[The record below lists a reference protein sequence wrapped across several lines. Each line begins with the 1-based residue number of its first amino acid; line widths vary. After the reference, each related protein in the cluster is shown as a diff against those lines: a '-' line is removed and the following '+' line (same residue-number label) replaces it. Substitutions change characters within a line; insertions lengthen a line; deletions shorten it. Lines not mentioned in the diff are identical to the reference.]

1 MFYRPYISY
10 MNLMK
15 FTESSRNCVMKAQGY
30 AVDNNNQLIAPVHLL
45 RAILDESI
53 ATDLLIAFQQNT
65 QAIIQSTDHGIQN
78 LPVVNAPQGQG
89 IDTATLKIFQEAEKK
104 IIDFNDHYVA
114 VDNLL
119 VQTLASPNH
128 AIQKIV
134 KEHNLDSAKFKG
146 FVINRRNGQKID
158 SETGENTIGALEK
171 FTINITNLARE
182 GKLDPVIGRNEEIR
196 RSIQVLSRR
205 TKNNPVLIGDPG
217 VGKTAIIE
225 GIAQRIVNNDVPE
238 GIKNKI
244 ILSLDMAALL
254 AGSKYR
260 GEFEERLKS
269 VLDQIKAKNGKII
282 LFLDELH
289 TLVGAGKTDGAMDAS
304 NMLKP
309 ALARGELHMI
319 GATTLDEYRQYIEK
333 DAALARRYQTVLIE
347 EPSIDDAISI
357 LRGLKEKY
365 EIHHGVRISDHAVL
379 SAVKLSSRYINNRYL
394 PDKAIDLIDE
404 AASSIRMQAD
414 SKPEEL
420 ESIDRKIG
428 QLKIEKEALL
438 KEDDKKSKQRLSE
451 IDDHLKELESSS
463 SDLTSRWLSQ
473 KEKLLTIQSVR
484 ETLDKAKLELEIAER
499 NQDWAKAG
507 ELKYGKIPELEDQI
521 RQSDEAST
529 EGLLEEEV
537 TEKEIAQVVHRWT
550 GIPVSN
556 ILEEEKVRLLKIEEY
571 LEKKVVG
578 QKHAL
583 HSVSNAIRRSRA
595 GLSDESRPIGSFLF
609 LGPTGVGKTELTK
622 ALAEYLFNDRNAMTR
637 LDMSEYMEKH
647 SVSRMIGSP
656 PGYVGYEKGGALTES
671 VRRKPYQIILLDE
684 IEKAHQDV
692 YNVLLQLLD
701 DGRLTDG
708 QGRTV
713 DFTNTVLIMTSN
725 LGSHLYPEGKSINK
739 SIEDKIMNEVSS
751 FFKPEFLNR
760 LDDVLIFNALTE
772 EHINDILSIQLQA
785 LVANLTTQEINISFD
800 EKAISWLSKKGFDR
814 KFGARPIKRTIEKY
828 VQNPLAELIISG
840 NLEANKEVLVTAND
854 FGIELKH

>member
-1 MFYRPYISY
+1 
-10 MNLMK
+10 MK

-53 ATDLLIAFQQNT
+53 ATDLLIAFQQNV
-65 QAIIQSTDHGIQN
+65 QAFIQSSDKAIDD
-78 LPVVNAPQGQG
+78 LPEVKTPQGQG
-89 IDTATLKIFQEAEKK
+89 IDTGTLKIFQEAEKK
-104 IIDFNDHYVA
+104 LSDFNDQFVA
-114 VDNLL
+114 IDNLL
-119 VQTLASPNH
+119 VQCLSSNDGG
-128 AIQKIV
+128 IQKIV
-134 KEHNLDSAKFKG
+134 KEHSLDTNEFRK
-146 FVINRRNGQKID
+146 FVIQKRNGQKVD
-158 SETGENTIGALEK
+158 SETGENTLGALDK
-171 FTINITNLARE
+171 FTINITDLAKE

-269 VLDQIKAKNGKII
+269 VLDQIKAKNGEII

-347 EPSIDDAISI
+347 EPSVDDAIAI

-365 EIHHGVRISDHAVL
+365 EVHHGVRISDNAVL
-379 SAVKLSSRYINNRYL
+379 SAVKLSSRYINNRFL

-438 KEDDKKSKQRLSE
+438 KEDDKKSKKRLAE
-451 IDDHLKELESSS
+451 IDEQLTTLESNS
-463 SDLTSRWLSQ
+463 SDLTSKWLSQ
-473 KEKLLTIQSVR
+473 KEKLHSIQSIR
-484 ETLDKAKLELEIAER
+484 ESLDRVKLELEIAER
-499 NQDWAKAG
+499 NQDWTKAG
-507 ELKYGKIPELEDQI
+507 ELKYGKIPELEDLI
-521 RQSDEAST
+521 RSSDEASS

-556 ILEEEKVRLLKIEEY
+556 ILEEERSRLLKIEEY

-578 QKHAL
+578 QKNAL
-583 HSVSNAIRRSRA
+583 QSVSNAIRRSRA
-595 GLSDESRPIGSFLF
+595 GLSDESRPIGSFVF

-622 ALAEYLFNDRNAMTR
+622 ALAEYLFNDRNAMIR

-647 SVSRMIGSP
+647 SISRMIGSP
-656 PGYVGYEKGGALTES
+656 PGYVGYEQGGALTES

-684 IEKAHQDV
+684 IEKAHPDV

-725 LGSHLYPEGKSINK
+725 LGSQLYPEGKGIDK
-739 SIEDKIMNEVSS
+739 ATEDKIMDEVNG

-772 EHINDILSIQLQA
+772 EHINDILTIQLEK
-785 LVANLTTQEINISFD
+785 LIANLEAQEIKISFD
-800 EKAISWLSKKGFDR
+800 DKASSWLAKKGFDK

-840 NLEANKEVLVTAND
+840 ELESKKEVKITAND
-854 FGIELKH
+854 FGIELQH

>member
-1 MFYRPYISY
+1 
-10 MNLMK
+10 MK

-53 ATDLLIAFQQNT
+53 ATDLLIAFQQNV
-65 QAIIQSTDHGIQN
+65 QAFIQSSDKAIDD
-78 LPVVNAPQGQG
+78 LPEVKTPQGQG
-89 IDTATLKIFQEAEKK
+89 IDTGTLKIFQEAEKK
-104 IIDFNDHYVA
+104 LSDFNDQFVA
-114 VDNLL
+114 IDNLL
-119 VQTLASPNH
+119 VQCLSSNDGG
-128 AIQKIV
+128 IQKIV
-134 KEHNLDSAKFKG
+134 KEHSLDSNEFRK
-146 FVINRRNGQKID
+146 FVIQKRNGQKVD
-158 SETGENTIGALEK
+158 SETGENTLGALDK
-171 FTINITNLARE
+171 FTINITDLAKE

-269 VLDQIKAKNGKII
+269 VLDQIKAKNGEII

-347 EPSIDDAISI
+347 EPSVDDAIAI

-365 EIHHGVRISDHAVL
+365 EVHHGVRISDNAVL
-379 SAVKLSSRYINNRYL
+379 SAVKLSSRYINNRFL

-438 KEDDKKSKQRLSE
+438 KEDDKKSKKRLAE
-451 IDDHLKELESSS
+451 IDEQLKTLESNS
-463 SDLTSRWLSQ
+463 SDLTSKWLSQ
-473 KEKLLTIQSVR
+473 KEKLHSIQSIR
-484 ETLDKAKLELEIAER
+484 ESLDRVKLELEIAER
-499 NQDWAKAG
+499 NQDWTKAG
-507 ELKYGKIPELEDQI
+507 ELKYGKIPELEDLI
-521 RQSDEAST
+521 RSSDESSS

-556 ILEEEKVRLLKIEEY
+556 ILEEERSRLLKIEEY

-578 QKHAL
+578 QKNAL
-583 HSVSNAIRRSRA
+583 QSVSNAIRRSRA
-595 GLSDESRPIGSFLF
+595 GLSDESRPIGSFVF

-647 SVSRMIGSP
+647 SISRMIGSP
-656 PGYVGYEKGGALTES
+656 PGYVGYEQGGALTES

-684 IEKAHQDV
+684 IEKAHPDV

-725 LGSHLYPEGKSINK
+725 LGSQLYPEGKPIDK
-739 SIEDKIMNEVSS
+739 ATEDKIMDEVNG

-772 EHINDILSIQLQA
+772 EHINDILAIQLDK
-785 LVANLTTQEINISFD
+785 LIANLEAQEIKISFD
-800 EKAISWLSKKGFDR
+800 DKASNWLAKKGFDK

-840 NLEANKEVLVTAND
+840 ELENKKEVKITAND
-854 FGIELKH
+854 FGIELQH

>member
-1 MFYRPYISY
+1 

-30 AVDNNNQLIAPVHLL
+30 ALDNNNQLIAPLHLL

-65 QAIIQSTDHGIQN
+65 QAIIQSTNNGIKN
-78 LPVVNAPQGQG
+78 LPVTNNPQGQG

-104 IIDFNDHYVA
+104 MAEFHDQFVA
-114 VDNLL
+114 IDNLL
-119 VQTLASPNH
+119 VQCLASPNS
-128 AIQKIV
+128 AIQRIV
-134 KEHNLDSAKFKG
+134 KEHNLDSVKFKD
-146 FVINRRNGQKID
+146 FVINKRNGQRIN

-171 FTINITNLARE
+171 FTINITDLAKE

-269 VLDQIKAKNGKII
+269 VLDQIKAKNGEII

-365 EIHHGVRISDHAVL
+365 EIHHGVRISDNAVL
-379 SAVKLSSRYINNRYL
+379 SAVKLSSRYINNRHL

-451 IDDHLKELESSS
+451 IDEHLKELESSS

-499 NQDWAKAG
+499 NQDWTKAG
-507 ELKYGKIPELEDQI
+507 ELKYGKIPALEDQI
-521 RQSDEAST
+521 RQSNEAST
-529 EGLLEEEV
+529 EGMLEEEV
-537 TEKEIAQVVHRWT
+537 TEKEIALVVHRWT

-583 HSVSNAIRRSRA
+583 QSVSNAIRRSRA
-595 GLSDESRPIGSFLF
+595 GLSDESKPIGSFLF

-647 SVSRMIGSP
+647 SISRMIGSP
-656 PGYVGYEKGGALTES
+656 PGYVGYEQGGALTES
-671 VRRKPYQIILLDE
+671 VRRKPYQIVLLDE
-684 IEKAHQDV
+684 IEKAHPDV

-725 LGSHLYPEGKSINK
+725 LGSKLYPEGKAINK
-739 SIEDKIMNEVSS
+739 ATEDKIMDEVNG

-772 EHINDILSIQLQA
+772 EHINDILTIQLDK
-785 LVANLTTQEINISFD
+785 LIANLEAQEIKISLD
-800 EKAISWLSKKGFDR
+800 DKASSWLAKKGFDK

-828 VQNPLAELIISG
+828 VQNPLSELIISG
-840 NLEANKEVLVTAND
+840 ELENKKEVKITAND
-854 FGIELKH
+854 FGIELQH

>member
-1 MFYRPYISY
+1 

-53 ATDLLIAFQQNT
+53 ATDLLIAFQQNV
-65 QAIIQSTDHGIQN
+65 QAFIQSSDKAIDD
-78 LPVVNAPQGQG
+78 LPEVKTPQGQG
-89 IDTATLKIFQEAEKK
+89 IDTGTLKIFQEAEKK
-104 IIDFNDHYVA
+104 LSDFNDQFVA
-114 VDNLL
+114 IDNLL
-119 VQTLASPNH
+119 VQCLSSNDGG
-128 AIQKIV
+128 IQKIV
-134 KEHNLDSAKFKG
+134 KEHSLDSNEFRK
-146 FVINRRNGQKID
+146 FVIQKRNGQKVD
-158 SETGENTIGALEK
+158 SETGENTLGALDK
-171 FTINITNLARE
+171 FTINITDLAKE

-269 VLDQIKAKNGKII
+269 VLDQIKAKNGEII

-347 EPSIDDAISI
+347 EPSVDDAIAI

-365 EIHHGVRISDHAVL
+365 EVHHGVRISDNAVL
-379 SAVKLSSRYINNRYL
+379 SAVKLSSRYINNRFL

-438 KEDDKKSKQRLSE
+438 KEDDKKSKKRLAE
-451 IDDHLKELESSS
+451 IDEQLKTLESNS
-463 SDLTSRWLSQ
+463 SDLTSKWLSQ
-473 KEKLLTIQSVR
+473 KEKLHSIQSIR
-484 ETLDKAKLELEIAER
+484 ESLDRVKLELEIAER
-499 NQDWAKAG
+499 NQDWTKAG
-507 ELKYGKIPELEDQI
+507 ELKYGKIPELEDLI
-521 RQSDEAST
+521 RSSDEASS

-556 ILEEEKVRLLKIEEY
+556 ILEEERSRLLKIEEY

-578 QKHAL
+578 QKNAL
-583 HSVSNAIRRSRA
+583 QSVSNAIRRSRA
-595 GLSDESRPIGSFLF
+595 GLSDESRPIGSFVF

-647 SVSRMIGSP
+647 SISRMIGSP
-656 PGYVGYEKGGALTES
+656 PGYVGYEQGGALTES

-684 IEKAHQDV
+684 IEKAHPDV

-725 LGSHLYPEGKSINK
+725 LGSQLYPEGKSIDK
-739 SIEDKIMNEVSS
+739 TTEDKIMDEVNG

-772 EHINDILSIQLQA
+772 EHINDILAIQLDK
-785 LVANLTTQEINISFD
+785 LIANLEAQEIKISFD
-800 EKAISWLSKKGFDR
+800 DKASNWLAKKGFDK

-840 NLEANKEVLVTAND
+840 ELENKKEVKITAND
-854 FGIELKH
+854 FGIELQH

>member
-1 MFYRPYISY
+1 
-10 MNLMK
+10 MK

-30 AVDNNNQLIAPVHLL
+30 ALDNNNQLIAPLHLL

-65 QAIIQSTDHGIQN
+65 QAIIQSTNNGIKN
-78 LPVVNAPQGQG
+78 LPVTNNPQGQG

-104 IIDFNDHYVA
+104 MAEFHDQFVA
-114 VDNLL
+114 IDNLL
-119 VQTLASPNH
+119 VQCLASPNS
-128 AIQKIV
+128 AIQRIV
-134 KEHNLDSAKFKG
+134 KEHNLDSVKFKD
-146 FVINRRNGQKID
+146 FVINKRNGQRIN

-171 FTINITNLARE
+171 FTINITDLAKE

-269 VLDQIKAKNGKII
+269 VLDQIKAKNGEII

-451 IDDHLKELESSS
+451 IDEHLKELESSS

-499 NQDWAKAG
+499 NQDWTKAG
-507 ELKYGKIPELEDQI
+507 ELKYGKIPALEDQI
-521 RQSDEAST
+521 RRSDEAST

-578 QKHAL
+578 QKYAL
-583 HSVSNAIRRSRA
+583 QSVSNAIRRSRA
-595 GLSDESRPIGSFLF
+595 GLSDETRPIGSFLF

-647 SVSRMIGSP
+647 SISRMIGSP
-656 PGYVGYEKGGALTES
+656 PGYVGYEQGGALTES

-684 IEKAHQDV
+684 IEKAHPDV
-692 YNVLLQLLD
+692 YNLLLQLLD

-725 LGSHLYPEGKSINK
+725 LGSQLYPEGKAINK
-739 SIEDKIMNEVSS
+739 ATEDKIMDEVNG

-772 EHINDILSIQLQA
+772 EHINDILTIQLDK
-785 LVANLTTQEINISFD
+785 LIANLEAQEIKISLD
-800 EKAISWLSKKGFDR
+800 DKAYGWLAKKGFDK

-840 NLEANKEVLVTAND
+840 ELENKKEVRITAND
-854 FGIELKH
+854 FGIELQH

>member
-1 MFYRPYISY
+1 
-10 MNLMK
+10 MK

-53 ATDLLIAFQQNT
+53 ATDLLIAFQQNV
-65 QAIIQSTDHGIQN
+65 QAFIQSTDKAIDD
-78 LPVVNAPQGQG
+78 LPEVKTPQGQG
-89 IDTATLKIFQEAEKK
+89 IDTGTLKIFQEAEKK
-104 IIDFNDHYVA
+104 LSDFNDQFVA
-114 VDNLL
+114 IDNLL
-119 VQTLASPNH
+119 VQCLSSNDGG
-128 AIQKIV
+128 IQKIV
-134 KEHNLDSAKFKG
+134 KEHNLDSNEFRK
-146 FVINRRNGQKID
+146 FVIQKRNGQKVD
-158 SETGENTIGALEK
+158 SETGENTIGALDK
-171 FTINITNLARE
+171 FTINITDLAKE

-238 GIKNKI
+238 GIKNKT

-269 VLDQIKAKNGKII
+269 VLDQIKAKNGEII

-347 EPSIDDAISI
+347 EPSIDDAIAI

-365 EIHHGVRISDHAVL
+365 EVHHGVRISDNAVL
-379 SAVKLSSRYINNRYL
+379 SAVKLSSRYINNRFL

-438 KEDDKKSKQRLSE
+438 KEDDKKSKKRLAE
-451 IDDHLKELESSS
+451 IDEQLKTLESNS
-463 SDLTSRWLSQ
+463 SDLTSKWLSQ
-473 KEKLLTIQSVR
+473 KEKLHSIQSIR
-484 ETLDKAKLELEIAER
+484 EALDKVKLELEIAER
-499 NQDWAKAG
+499 NQDWTKAG
-507 ELKYGKIPELEDQI
+507 ELKYGKIPELEDLI
-521 RQSDEAST
+521 RSSDEASS

-556 ILEEEKVRLLKIEEY
+556 ILEEERSRLLKIEEY

-578 QKHAL
+578 QKNAL
-583 HSVSNAIRRSRA
+583 QSVSNAIRRSRA
-595 GLSDESRPIGSFLF
+595 GLSDESRPIGSFVF

-647 SVSRMIGSP
+647 SISRMIGSP
-656 PGYVGYEKGGALTES
+656 PGYVGYEQGGALTES

-684 IEKAHQDV
+684 IEKAHPDV

-725 LGSHLYPEGKSINK
+725 LGSQLYPEGKPIDK
-739 SIEDKIMNEVSS
+739 ATEDKIMDEVNG

-772 EHINDILSIQLQA
+772 EHINDILTIQLDK
-785 LVANLTTQEINISFD
+785 LITNLEAQEIKISFD
-800 EKAISWLSKKGFDR
+800 NKASSWLAKKGFDK

-840 NLEANKEVLVTAND
+840 ELENKKEVKITAND
-854 FGIELKH
+854 FGIELQH

>member
-1 MFYRPYISY
+1 
-10 MNLMK
+10 MK

-53 ATDLLIAFQQNT
+53 ATDLLIAFQQNV
-65 QAIIQSTDHGIQN
+65 QAFIQSSDKAIDD
-78 LPVVNAPQGQG
+78 LPEVKTPQGQG
-89 IDTATLKIFQEAEKK
+89 IDTGTLKIFQEAEKK
-104 IIDFNDHYVA
+104 LSDFNDQFVA
-114 VDNLL
+114 IDNLL
-119 VQTLASPNH
+119 VQCLSSNDGG
-128 AIQKIV
+128 IQKIV
-134 KEHNLDSAKFKG
+134 KEHSLDTNEFRK
-146 FVINRRNGQKID
+146 FVIQKRNGQKVD
-158 SETGENTIGALEK
+158 SETGENTLGALDK
-171 FTINITNLARE
+171 FTINITDLAKE

-269 VLDQIKAKNGKII
+269 VLDQIKAKNGEII

-347 EPSIDDAISI
+347 EPSVDDAIAI

-365 EIHHGVRISDHAVL
+365 EVHHGVRISDNAVL
-379 SAVKLSSRYINNRYL
+379 SAVKLSSRYINNRFL

-438 KEDDKKSKQRLSE
+438 KEDDKKSKKRLAE
-451 IDDHLKELESSS
+451 IDEQLTTLESNS
-463 SDLTSRWLSQ
+463 SDLTSKWLSQ
-473 KEKLLTIQSVR
+473 KEKLHSIQSIR
-484 ETLDKAKLELEIAER
+484 ESLDRVKLELEIAER
-499 NQDWAKAG
+499 NQDWTKAG
-507 ELKYGKIPELEDQI
+507 ELKYGKIPELEDLI
-521 RQSDEAST
+521 RSSDEASS

-556 ILEEEKVRLLKIEEY
+556 ILEEERSRLLKIEEY

-578 QKHAL
+578 QKNAL
-583 HSVSNAIRRSRA
+583 QSVSNAIRRSRA
-595 GLSDESRPIGSFLF
+595 GLSDESRPIGSFVF

-622 ALAEYLFNDRNAMTR
+622 ALAEYLFNDRNAMIR

-647 SVSRMIGSP
+647 SISRMIGSP
-656 PGYVGYEKGGALTES
+656 PGYVGYEQGGALTES

-684 IEKAHQDV
+684 IEKAHPDV

-725 LGSHLYPEGKSINK
+725 LGSQLYPEGKAIDK
-739 SIEDKIMNEVSS
+739 ATEDKIMDEVNG

-772 EHINDILSIQLQA
+772 EHINDILTIQLDK
-785 LVANLTTQEINISFD
+785 LIANLEAQEIKISFD
-800 EKAISWLSKKGFDR
+800 DKASGWLAKKGFDK

-840 NLEANKEVLVTAND
+840 ELENKKEVKITAND
-854 FGIELKH
+854 FGIELQH

>member
-1 MFYRPYISY
+1 
-10 MNLMK
+10 MK

-30 AVDNNNQLIAPVHLL
+30 AVDNNNQLIAPAHLL

-53 ATDLLIAFQQNT
+53 ATDLLIAFQQNI
-65 QAIIQSTDHGIQN
+65 QAFIQSTDRAIN
-78 LPVVNAPQGQG
+78 DLPEVKTPQGQG
-89 IDTATLKIFQEAEKK
+89 IDTGTLKIFQEAEKK
-104 IIDFNDHYVA
+104 LSDFNDQFVA
-114 VDNLL
+114 IDNLL
-119 VQTLASPNH
+119 VQCLSSGDSG
-128 AIQKIV
+128 IQKIV
-134 KEHNLDSAKFKG
+134 KEHNLDSNEFRK
-146 FVINRRNGQKID
+146 FVIQKRNGQKVD
-158 SETGENTIGALEK
+158 SETGENTIGALDK
-171 FTINITNLARE
+171 FTINITDLAKE

-269 VLDQIKAKNGKII
+269 VLDQIKAKNGEII

-347 EPSIDDAISI
+347 EPSVDDAIAI

-365 EIHHGVRISDHAVL
+365 EVHHGVRISDNAVL
-379 SAVKLSSRYINNRYL
+379 SAVKLSSRYINNRFL

-438 KEDDKKSKQRLSE
+438 KEDDKKSKKRLGE
-451 IDDHLKELESSS
+451 IDEQLKTLESNS
-463 SDLTSRWLSQ
+463 SDLTSKWLSQ
-473 KEKLLTIQSVR
+473 KEKLHSIQSIR

-499 NQDWAKAG
+499 NQDWTKAG
-507 ELKYGKIPELEDQI
+507 ELKYGKIPELEDLI
-521 RQSDEAST
+521 RSADEASN
-529 EGLLEEEV
+529 EGMLEEEV
-537 TEKEIAQVVHRWT
+537 NEKEIAQVVHRWT

-578 QKHAL
+578 QKNAL
-583 HSVSNAIRRSRA
+583 QSVSNAIRRSRA
-595 GLSDESRPIGSFLF
+595 GLSDESRPIGSFVF

-656 PGYVGYEKGGALTES
+656 PGYVGYEQGGALTES

-684 IEKAHQDV
+684 IEKAHPDV

-713 DFTNTVLIMTSN
+713 DFTNSVLIMTSN
-725 LGSHLYPEGKSINK
+725 LGSQLYPEGKAIDK
-739 SIEDKIMNEVSS
+739 ATEDKIMDEVNG

-772 EHINDILSIQLQA
+772 DHINDILTIQLDK
-785 LVANLTTQEINISFD
+785 LIANLEGQEIRIVFD
-800 EKAISWLSKKGFDR
+800 DKASSWLAKKGFD
-814 KFGARPIKRTIEKY
+814 KKYGARPIKRTIEKY

-840 NLEANKEVLVTAND
+840 ELEKKKEVKITAND
-854 FGIELKH
+854 FGIELQH

>member
-1 MFYRPYISY
+1 
-10 MNLMK
+10 MK

-30 AVDNNNQLIAPVHLL
+30 AVDNNNQLIAPAHLL

-53 ATDLLIAFQQNT
+53 ATDLLIAFQQNI
-65 QAIIQSTDHGIQN
+65 QAFIQSTDRAIN
-78 LPVVNAPQGQG
+78 DLPEVKTPQGQG
-89 IDTATLKIFQEAEKK
+89 IDTGTLKIFQEAEKK
-104 IIDFNDHYVA
+104 LSDFNDQFVA
-114 VDNLL
+114 IDNLL
-119 VQTLASPNH
+119 VQCLSSGDSG
-128 AIQKIV
+128 IQKIV
-134 KEHNLDSAKFKG
+134 KEHNLDSNEFRK
-146 FVINRRNGQKID
+146 FVIQKRNGQKVD
-158 SETGENTIGALEK
+158 SETGENTIGALDK
-171 FTINITNLARE
+171 FTINITDLAKE

-269 VLDQIKAKNGKII
+269 VLDQIKAKNGEII

-347 EPSIDDAISI
+347 EPSVDDAIAI

-365 EIHHGVRISDHAVL
+365 EVHHGVRISDNAVL
-379 SAVKLSSRYINNRYL
+379 SAVKLSSRYINNRFL

-438 KEDDKKSKQRLSE
+438 KEDDKKSKKRLGE
-451 IDDHLKELESSS
+451 IDEQLKTLESNS
-463 SDLTSRWLSQ
+463 SDLTSKWLSQ
-473 KEKLLTIQSVR
+473 KEKLHSIQSIR

-499 NQDWAKAG
+499 NQDWTKAG
-507 ELKYGKIPELEDQI
+507 ELKYGKIPELEDLI
-521 RQSDEAST
+521 RSADEASN
-529 EGLLEEEV
+529 EGMLEEEV
-537 TEKEIAQVVHRWT
+537 NEKEIAQVVHRWT

-578 QKHAL
+578 QKNAL
-583 HSVSNAIRRSRA
+583 QSVSNAIRRSRA
-595 GLSDESRPIGSFLF
+595 GLSDESRPIGSFVF

-656 PGYVGYEKGGALTES
+656 PGYVGYEQGGALTES

-684 IEKAHQDV
+684 IEKAHPDV

-713 DFTNTVLIMTSN
+713 DFTNSVLIMTSN
-725 LGSHLYPEGKSINK
+725 LGSQLYPEGKAIDK
-739 SIEDKIMNEVSS
+739 ATEDKIMDEVNG

-772 EHINDILSIQLQA
+772 DHINDILTIQLDK
-785 LVANLTTQEINISFD
+785 LIANLEGQEIKIVFD
-800 EKAISWLSKKGFDR
+800 DKASSWLAKKGFD
-814 KFGARPIKRTIEKY
+814 KKYGARPIKRTIEKY

-840 NLEANKEVLVTAND
+840 ELEKKKEVKITAND
-854 FGIELKH
+854 FGIELQH

>member
-1 MFYRPYISY
+1 

-53 ATDLLIAFQQNT
+53 ATDLLIAFQQNV
-65 QAIIQSTDHGIQN
+65 QAFIQSADKAIDD
-78 LPVVNAPQGQG
+78 LPEVKTPQGQG
-89 IDTATLKIFQEAEKK
+89 IDTGTLKIFQEAEKK
-104 IIDFNDHYVA
+104 LSDFNDQFVA
-114 VDNLL
+114 IDNLL
-119 VQTLASPNH
+119 VQCLSSNDGG
-128 AIQKIV
+128 IQKIV
-134 KEHNLDSAKFKG
+134 KEHSLDSNEFRK
-146 FVINRRNGQKID
+146 FVIQKRNGQKVD
-158 SETGENTIGALEK
+158 SETGENTLGALDK
-171 FTINITNLARE
+171 FTINITDLAKE

-269 VLDQIKAKNGKII
+269 VLDQIKAKNGEII

-347 EPSIDDAISI
+347 EPSVDDAIAI

-365 EIHHGVRISDHAVL
+365 EVHHGVRISDNAVL
-379 SAVKLSSRYINNRYL
+379 SAVKLSSRYINNRFL

-438 KEDDKKSKQRLSE
+438 KEDDKKSKKRLAE
-451 IDDHLKELESSS
+451 IDEQLKTLESNS
-463 SDLTSRWLSQ
+463 SDLTSKWLSQ
-473 KEKLLTIQSVR
+473 KEKLHSIQSIR
-484 ETLDKAKLELEIAER
+484 ESLDRVKLELEIAER
-499 NQDWAKAG
+499 NQDWTKAG
-507 ELKYGKIPELEDQI
+507 ELKYGKIPELEDLI
-521 RQSDEAST
+521 RSSDEASS

-556 ILEEEKVRLLKIEEY
+556 ILEEERSRLLKIEEY

-578 QKHAL
+578 QKNAL
-583 HSVSNAIRRSRA
+583 QSVSNAIRRSRA
-595 GLSDESRPIGSFLF
+595 GLSDESRPIGSFVF

-647 SVSRMIGSP
+647 SISRMIGSP
-656 PGYVGYEKGGALTES
+656 PGYVGYEQGGALTES

-684 IEKAHQDV
+684 IEKAHPDV

-701 DGRLTDG
+701 DGRLTDV

-713 DFTNTVLIMTSN
+713 DFTNSVLIMTSN
-725 LGSHLYPEGKSINK
+725 LGSQLYPEGKAIDK
-739 SIEDKIMNEVSS
+739 ATEDKIMDEVNG

-772 EHINDILSIQLQA
+772 EHINDILTIHLDK
-785 LVANLTTQEINISFD
+785 LVANLEGQEIKIVFD
-800 EKAISWLSKKGFDR
+800 DKASGWLAKKGFD
-814 KFGARPIKRTIEKY
+814 KKYGARPIKRTIEKY

-840 NLEANKEVLVTAND
+840 ELENKKEVKISAND
-854 FGIELKH
+854 FGIELQH

>member
-1 MFYRPYISY
+1 
-10 MNLMK
+10 
-15 FTESSRNCVMKAQGY
+15 
-30 AVDNNNQLIAPVHLL
+30 
-45 RAILDESI
+45 
-53 ATDLLIAFQQNT
+53 
-65 QAIIQSTDHGIQN
+65 
-78 LPVVNAPQGQG
+78 
-89 IDTATLKIFQEAEKK
+89 
-104 IIDFNDHYVA
+104 
-114 VDNLL
+114 
-119 VQTLASPNH
+119 
-128 AIQKIV
+128 
-134 KEHNLDSAKFKG
+134 
-146 FVINRRNGQKID
+146 
-158 SETGENTIGALEK
+158 
-171 FTINITNLARE
+171 
-182 GKLDPVIGRNEEIR
+182 
-196 RSIQVLSRR
+196 
-205 TKNNPVLIGDPG
+205 
-217 VGKTAIIE
+217 
-225 GIAQRIVNNDVPE
+225 VPE

-269 VLDQIKAKNGKII
+269 VLDQIKAKNGEII

-347 EPSIDDAISI
+347 EPSVDDAIAI

-365 EIHHGVRISDHAVL
+365 EVHHGVRISDNAVL
-379 SAVKLSSRYINNRYL
+379 SAVKLSSRYINNRFL

-438 KEDDKKSKQRLSE
+438 KEDDKKSKKRLAE
-451 IDDHLKELESSS
+451 IDEQLTTLESNS
-463 SDLTSRWLSQ
+463 SDLTSKWLSQ
-473 KEKLLTIQSVR
+473 KEKLHSIQSIR
-484 ETLDKAKLELEIAER
+484 ESLDRVKLELEIAER
-499 NQDWAKAG
+499 NQDWTKAG
-507 ELKYGKIPELEDQI
+507 ELKYGKIPELEDLI
-521 RQSDEAST
+521 RSSDEASS

-556 ILEEEKVRLLKIEEY
+556 ILEEERSRLLKIEEY

-578 QKHAL
+578 QKNAL
-583 HSVSNAIRRSRA
+583 QSVSNAIRRSRA
-595 GLSDESRPIGSFLF
+595 GLSDESRPIGSFVF

-622 ALAEYLFNDRNAMTR
+622 ALAEYLFNDRNAMIR

-647 SVSRMIGSP
+647 SISRMIGSP
-656 PGYVGYEKGGALTES
+656 PGYVGYEQGGALTES

-684 IEKAHQDV
+684 IEKAHPDV
-692 YNVLLQLLD
+692 YNILLQLLD

-725 LGSHLYPEGKSINK
+725 LGSQLYPEGKAIDK
-739 SIEDKIMNEVSS
+739 ATEDKIMEEVNG

-772 EHINDILSIQLQA
+772 EHINDILTIQLDK
-785 LVANLTTQEINISFD
+785 LIANLEAQEIKISFD
-800 EKAISWLSKKGFDR
+800 DKASGWLAKKGFDK

-840 NLEANKEVLVTAND
+840 ELENKKEVRITAND
-854 FGIELKH
+854 FGIELQH

>member
-1 MFYRPYISY
+1 
-10 MNLMK
+10 MK

-30 AVDNNNQLIAPVHLL
+30 AVDNNNQLIAPAHLL

-53 ATDLLIAFQQNT
+53 ATDLLIAYKQNV
-65 QAIIQSTDHGIQN
+65 QAFIQSTDKAIDD
-78 LPVVNAPQGQG
+78 LPEVKTPQGQG
-89 IDTATLKIFQEAEKK
+89 IDTGTLKIFQEAEKK
-104 IIDFNDHYVA
+104 LSDFNDQFVA
-114 VDNLL
+114 IDNLL
-119 VQTLASPNH
+119 VQCLSSNDGG
-128 AIQKIV
+128 IQKIV
-134 KEHNLDSAKFKG
+134 KEHSLDSNEFRK
-146 FVINRRNGQKID
+146 FVIQKRNGQKVD
-158 SETGENTIGALEK
+158 SETGENTLGALDK
-171 FTINITNLARE
+171 FTINITDLAKE

-269 VLDQIKAKNGKII
+269 VLDQIKAKNGEII

-333 DAALARRYQTVLIE
+333 DAALARRYQTVLID
-347 EPSIDDAISI
+347 EPSEDDAIAI

-365 EIHHGVRISDHAVL
+365 EIHHGVRISDNAVL
-379 SAVKLSSRYINNRYL
+379 SAVKLSSRYINNRFL

-428 QLKIEKEALL
+428 QLKIEKEALH
-438 KEDDKKSKQRLSE
+438 KEDDKKSKKRLAE
-451 IDDHLKELESSS
+451 IDEQLKTLESNS
-463 SDLTSRWLSQ
+463 SDLTSKWLSQ
-473 KEKLLTIQSVR
+473 KEKLHSIQSIR
-484 ETLDKAKLELEIAER
+484 ESLDRVKLELEIAER
-499 NQDWAKAG
+499 NQDWTKAG
-507 ELKYGKIPELEDQI
+507 ELKYGKIPELEDLI
-521 RQSDEAST
+521 RSSDEASS

-556 ILEEEKVRLLKIEEY
+556 ILEEERSRLLKIEEY

-578 QKHAL
+578 QKNAL
-583 HSVSNAIRRSRA
+583 QSVSNAIRRSRA
-595 GLSDESRPIGSFLF
+595 GLSDESRPIGSFVF

-647 SVSRMIGSP
+647 SISRMIGSP
-656 PGYVGYEKGGALTES
+656 PGYVGYEQGGALTES

-684 IEKAHQDV
+684 IEKAHPDV

-725 LGSHLYPEGKSINK
+725 LGSQLYPEGKAIDK
-739 SIEDKIMNEVSS
+739 ATEDKIMDEVGG

-772 EHINDILSIQLQA
+772 EHINDILTIQLDK
-785 LVANLTTQEINISFD
+785 LIANLEAQEIKISFD
-800 EKAISWLSKKGFDR
+800 DKASGWLAKKGFDK

-840 NLEANKEVLVTAND
+840 ELENKKEVKITAND
-854 FGIELKH
+854 FGIELQH

>member
-1 MFYRPYISY
+1 
-10 MNLMK
+10 MK

-53 ATDLLIAFQQNT
+53 ATDLLIAFQQNVQT
-65 QAIIQSTDHGIQN
+65 FIQSTDKAIDDI
-78 LPVVNAPQGQG
+78 PEVKTPQGQG
-89 IDTATLKIFQEAEKK
+89 IDTGTLKIFQEAEKK
-104 IIDFNDHYVA
+104 LSDFNDQFVA
-114 VDNLL
+114 IDNLL
-119 VQTLASPNH
+119 VQCLSSNDGG
-128 AIQKIV
+128 IQKIV
-134 KEHNLDSAKFKG
+134 KEHSLDSNEFRK
-146 FVINRRNGQKID
+146 FVIQKRNGQKVD
-158 SETGENTIGALEK
+158 SETGENTLGALDK
-171 FTINITNLARE
+171 FTINITDLAKE

-269 VLDQIKAKNGKII
+269 VLDQIKAKNGEII

-347 EPSIDDAISI
+347 EPSVDDAIAI

-365 EIHHGVRISDHAVL
+365 EVHHGVRISDNAVL
-379 SAVKLSSRYINNRYL
+379 SAVKLSSRYINNRFL

-438 KEDDKKSKQRLSE
+438 KEDDKKSKKRLAE
-451 IDDHLKELESSS
+451 IDEQLTTLESNS
-463 SDLTSRWLSQ
+463 SDLTSKWLSQ
-473 KEKLLTIQSVR
+473 KEKLHSIQSIR
-484 ETLDKAKLELEIAER
+484 ESLDRVKLELEIAER
-499 NQDWAKAG
+499 NQDWTKAG
-507 ELKYGKIPELEDQI
+507 ELKYGKIPELEDLI
-521 RQSDEAST
+521 RSSDEASS

-556 ILEEEKVRLLKIEEY
+556 ILEEERSRLLKIEEY

-578 QKHAL
+578 QKNAL
-583 HSVSNAIRRSRA
+583 QSVSNAIRRSRA
-595 GLSDESRPIGSFLF
+595 GLSDESRPIGSFVF

-647 SVSRMIGSP
+647 SISRMIGSP
-656 PGYVGYEKGGALTES
+656 PGYVGYEQGGALTES

-684 IEKAHQDV
+684 IEKAHPDV

-725 LGSHLYPEGKSINK
+725 LGSQLYPEGKLIDK
-739 SIEDKIMNEVSS
+739 ATEDKIMDEVNG

-772 EHINDILSIQLQA
+772 EHINDILAIQLDK
-785 LVANLTTQEINISFD
+785 LIANLEAQEIKISFD
-800 EKAISWLSKKGFDR
+800 DKASNWLAKKGFDK

-840 NLEANKEVLVTAND
+840 ELENKKEVKITAND
-854 FGIELKH
+854 FGIELQH

>member
-1 MFYRPYISY
+1 
-10 MNLMK
+10 
-15 FTESSRNCVMKAQGY
+15 MKAQGY

-53 ATDLLIAFQQNT
+53 ATDLLIAFQQNVQT
-65 QAIIQSTDHGIQN
+65 FIQSTDKTIDN
-78 LPVVNAPQGQG
+78 LPEVKTPQGQG
-89 IDTATLKIFQEAEKK
+89 IDTGTLKIFQEAEKK
-104 IIDFNDHYVA
+104 LSDFNDQFVA
-114 VDNLL
+114 IDNLL
-119 VQTLASPNH
+119 VQCLSSNDGG
-128 AIQKIV
+128 IQKIV
-134 KEHNLDSAKFKG
+134 KEHSLDSNEFRK
-146 FVINRRNGQKID
+146 FVIQKRNGQKVD
-158 SETGENTIGALEK
+158 SETGENTLGALDK
-171 FTINITNLARE
+171 FTINITDLAKE

-269 VLDQIKAKNGKII
+269 VLDQIKAKNGEII

-347 EPSIDDAISI
+347 EPSVDDAVAI

-365 EIHHGVRISDHAVL
+365 EVHHGVRISDNAVL
-379 SAVKLSSRYINNRYL
+379 SAVKLSSRYINNRFL

-438 KEDDKKSKQRLSE
+438 KEDDKKSKKRLAE
-451 IDDHLKELESSS
+451 IDEQLTTLESNS
-463 SDLTSRWLSQ
+463 SDLTSKWLSQ
-473 KEKLLTIQSVR
+473 KEKLHSIQSIR
-484 ETLDKAKLELEIAER
+484 ESLDRVKLELEIAER
-499 NQDWAKAG
+499 NQDWTKAG
-507 ELKYGKIPELEDQI
+507 ELKYGKIPELEELI
-521 RQSDEAST
+521 RSSDEASS

-556 ILEEEKVRLLKIEEY
+556 ILEEERSRLLKIEEY

-578 QKHAL
+578 QKNAL
-583 HSVSNAIRRSRA
+583 QSVSNAIRRSRA
-595 GLSDESRPIGSFLF
+595 GLSDESRPIGSFVF

-647 SVSRMIGSP
+647 SISRMIGSP
-656 PGYVGYEKGGALTES
+656 PGYVGYEQGGALTES

-684 IEKAHQDV
+684 IEKAHPDV

-725 LGSHLYPEGKSINK
+725 LGSQLYPEGKAIDK
-739 SIEDKIMNEVSS
+739 ATEDKIMDEVNG

-772 EHINDILSIQLQA
+772 EHINDILTIQLDK
-785 LVANLTTQEINISFD
+785 LIANLEAQEIKISFD
-800 EKAISWLSKKGFDR
+800 DKASGWLAKKGFDK

-840 NLEANKEVLVTAND
+840 ELESKKEVRITAND
-854 FGIELKH
+854 FGIELQH

>member
-1 MFYRPYISY
+1 

-53 ATDLLIAFQQNT
+53 ATDLFIAFKQNV
-65 QAIIQSTDHGIQN
+65 QAFIQSTDKAIDD
-78 LPVVNAPQGQG
+78 LPEVKTPQGQG
-89 IDTATLKIFQEAEKK
+89 IDTGTLKIFQEAEKK
-104 IIDFNDHYVA
+104 LSDFNDQFVA
-114 VDNLL
+114 IDNLL
-119 VQTLASPNH
+119 VQCLSSNDGG
-128 AIQKIV
+128 IQKIV
-134 KEHNLDSAKFKG
+134 KEHSLDTNEFRK
-146 FVINRRNGQKID
+146 FVIQKRNGQKVD
-158 SETGENTIGALEK
+158 SETGENTLGALDK
-171 FTINITNLARE
+171 FTINITDLAKE

-269 VLDQIKAKNGKII
+269 VLDQIKAKNGEII

-347 EPSIDDAISI
+347 EPSVDDAIAI

-365 EIHHGVRISDHAVL
+365 EVHHGVRISDNAVL
-379 SAVKLSSRYINNRYL
+379 SAVKLSSRYINNRFL

-438 KEDDKKSKQRLSE
+438 KEDDKKSKKRLAE
-451 IDDHLKELESSS
+451 IDEQLTTLESNS
-463 SDLTSRWLSQ
+463 SDLTSKWLSQ
-473 KEKLLTIQSVR
+473 KEKLHSIQSIR
-484 ETLDKAKLELEIAER
+484 ESLDRVKLELEIAER
-499 NQDWAKAG
+499 NQDWTKAG
-507 ELKYGKIPELEDQI
+507 ELKYGKIPELEDLI
-521 RQSDEAST
+521 RSSDEASS

-556 ILEEEKVRLLKIEEY
+556 ILEEERSRLLKIEEY

-578 QKHAL
+578 QKNAL
-583 HSVSNAIRRSRA
+583 QSVSNAIRRSRA
-595 GLSDESRPIGSFLF
+595 GLSDESRPIGSFVF

-622 ALAEYLFNDRNAMTR
+622 ALAEYLFNDRNAMIR

-647 SVSRMIGSP
+647 SISRMIGSP
-656 PGYVGYEKGGALTES
+656 PGYVGYEQGGALTES

-684 IEKAHQDV
+684 IEKAHPDV

-725 LGSHLYPEGKSINK
+725 LGSQLYPEGKAIDK
-739 SIEDKIMNEVSS
+739 ATEDKIMEEVNG

-772 EHINDILSIQLQA
+772 EHINDILTIQLDK
-785 LVANLTTQEINISFD
+785 LIANLEAQEIKISFD
-800 EKAISWLSKKGFDR
+800 DKASGWLAKKGFDK

-840 NLEANKEVLVTAND
+840 ELENKKEVRITAND
-854 FGIELKH
+854 FGIELQH

>member
-1 MFYRPYISY
+1 
-10 MNLMK
+10 MK

-53 ATDLLIAFQQNT
+53 ATDLLIAFQQNV
-65 QAIIQSTDHGIQN
+65 QAFIQSSDKAIDD
-78 LPVVNAPQGQG
+78 LPEVKTPQGQG
-89 IDTATLKIFQEAEKK
+89 IDTGTLKIFQEAEKK
-104 IIDFNDHYVA
+104 LSDFNDQFVA
-114 VDNLL
+114 IDNLL
-119 VQTLASPNH
+119 VQCLSSNDGG
-128 AIQKIV
+128 IQKIV
-134 KEHNLDSAKFKG
+134 KEHSLDSNEFRK
-146 FVINRRNGQKID
+146 FVIQKRNGQKVD
-158 SETGENTIGALEK
+158 SETGENTLGALDK
-171 FTINITNLARE
+171 FTINITDLAKE

-269 VLDQIKAKNGKII
+269 VLDQIKAKNGEII

-347 EPSIDDAISI
+347 EPSVDDAIAI

-365 EIHHGVRISDHAVL
+365 EVHHGVRISDNAVL
-379 SAVKLSSRYINNRYL
+379 SAVKLSSRYINNRFL

-438 KEDDKKSKQRLSE
+438 KEDDKKSKKRLAE
-451 IDDHLKELESSS
+451 IDEQLKTLESNS
-463 SDLTSRWLSQ
+463 SDLTSKWLSQ
-473 KEKLLTIQSVR
+473 KEKLHSIQSIR
-484 ETLDKAKLELEIAER
+484 ESLDRVKLELEIAER
-499 NQDWAKAG
+499 NQDWTKAG
-507 ELKYGKIPELEDQI
+507 ELKYGKIPELEDLI
-521 RQSDEAST
+521 RSSDESSS

-556 ILEEEKVRLLKIEEY
+556 ILEEE
-571 LEKKVVG
+571 
-578 QKHAL
+578 
-583 HSVSNAIRRSRA
+583 RSRIL
-595 GLSDESRPIGSFLF
+595 GCIG
-609 LGPTGVGKTELTK
+609 K
-622 ALAEYLFNDRNAMTR
+622 N
-637 LDMSEYMEKH
+637 
-647 SVSRMIGSP
+647 
-656 PGYVGYEKGGALTES
+656 
-671 VRRKPYQIILLDE
+671 
-684 IEKAHQDV
+684 
-692 YNVLLQLLD
+692 
-701 DGRLTDG
+701 
-708 QGRTV
+708 
-713 DFTNTVLIMTSN
+713 
-725 LGSHLYPEGKSINK
+725 
-739 SIEDKIMNEVSS
+739 
-751 FFKPEFLNR
+751 
-760 LDDVLIFNALTE
+760 
-772 EHINDILSIQLQA
+772 
-785 LVANLTTQEINISFD
+785 
-800 EKAISWLSKKGFDR
+800 
-814 KFGARPIKRTIEKY
+814 
-828 VQNPLAELIISG
+828 
-840 NLEANKEVLVTAND
+840 
-854 FGIELKH
+854 

>member
-1 MFYRPYISY
+1 
-10 MNLMK
+10 MK

-53 ATDLLIAFQQNT
+53 ATDLLIAFQQNV
-65 QAIIQSTDHGIQN
+65 QAFIQSSDKAIDD
-78 LPVVNAPQGQG
+78 LPEVKTPQGQG
-89 IDTATLKIFQEAEKK
+89 IDTGTLKIFQEAEKK
-104 IIDFNDHYVA
+104 LSDFNDQFVA
-114 VDNLL
+114 IDNLL
-119 VQTLASPNH
+119 VQCLSSNDGG
-128 AIQKIV
+128 IQKIV
-134 KEHNLDSAKFKG
+134 KEHSLDTNEFRK
-146 FVINRRNGQKID
+146 FVIQKRNGQKVD
-158 SETGENTIGALEK
+158 SETGENTLGALDK
-171 FTINITNLARE
+171 FTINITDLAKE

-269 VLDQIKAKNGKII
+269 VLDQIKAKNGEII

-347 EPSIDDAISI
+347 EPSVDDAIAI

-365 EIHHGVRISDHAVL
+365 EVHHGVRISDNAVL
-379 SAVKLSSRYINNRYL
+379 SAVKLSSRYINNRFL

-438 KEDDKKSKQRLSE
+438 KEDDKKSKKRLAE
-451 IDDHLKELESSS
+451 IDEQLTTLESNS
-463 SDLTSRWLSQ
+463 SDLTSKWLSQ
-473 KEKLLTIQSVR
+473 KEKLHSIQSIR
-484 ETLDKAKLELEIAER
+484 ESLDRVKLELEIAER
-499 NQDWAKAG
+499 NQDWTKAG
-507 ELKYGKIPELEDQI
+507 ELKYGKIPELEDLI
-521 RQSDEAST
+521 RSSDEASS

-556 ILEEEKVRLLKIEEY
+556 ILEEERSRLLKIEEY

-578 QKHAL
+578 QKNAL
-583 HSVSNAIRRSRA
+583 QSVSDAIRRSRA
-595 GLSDESRPIGSFLF
+595 GLSDESRPIGSFVF

-622 ALAEYLFNDRNAMTR
+622 ALAEYLFNDRNAMIR

-647 SVSRMIGSP
+647 SISRMIGSP
-656 PGYVGYEKGGALTES
+656 PGYVGYEQGGALTES

-684 IEKAHQDV
+684 IEKAHPDV

-725 LGSHLYPEGKSINK
+725 LGSQLYPEGKAIDK
-739 SIEDKIMNEVSS
+739 ATEDKIMEEVNG

-772 EHINDILSIQLQA
+772 EHINDILTIQLDK
-785 LVANLTTQEINISFD
+785 LIANLEAQEIKISFD
-800 EKAISWLSKKGFDR
+800 DKASGWLAKKGFDK

-840 NLEANKEVLVTAND
+840 ELESKKEVRITAND
-854 FGIELKH
+854 FGIELQH

>member
-1 MFYRPYISY
+1 

-53 ATDLLIAFQQNT
+53 ATDLLIAFKQNVQT
-65 QAIIQSTDHGIQN
+65 FIQSTDKAIDD
-78 LPVVNAPQGQG
+78 LPEVKTPQGQG
-89 IDTATLKIFQEAEKK
+89 IDTGTLKIFQEAEKK
-104 IIDFNDHYVA
+104 LSDFNDQFVA
-114 VDNLL
+114 IDNLL
-119 VQTLASPNH
+119 VQCLSSNDGG
-128 AIQKIV
+128 IQKIV
-134 KEHNLDSAKFKG
+134 KEHSLDINEFRK
-146 FVINRRNGQKID
+146 FVIQKRNGQKVD
-158 SETGENTIGALEK
+158 SETGENTLGALDK
-171 FTINITNLARE
+171 FTINITDLAKE

-269 VLDQIKAKNGKII
+269 VLDQIKAKNGEII

-347 EPSIDDAISI
+347 EPSVDDAIAI

-365 EIHHGVRISDHAVL
+365 EVHHGVRISDNAVL
-379 SAVKLSSRYINNRYL
+379 SAVKLSSRYINNRFL

-438 KEDDKKSKQRLSE
+438 KEDDKKSKKRLAE
-451 IDDHLKELESSS
+451 IDEQLTTLESNS
-463 SDLTSRWLSQ
+463 SDLTSKWLSQ
-473 KEKLLTIQSVR
+473 KEKLHSIQSIR
-484 ETLDKAKLELEIAER
+484 ESLDRVKLELEIAER
-499 NQDWAKAG
+499 NQDWTKAG
-507 ELKYGKIPELEDQI
+507 ELKYGKIPELEDLI
-521 RQSDEAST
+521 RSSDEASS

-556 ILEEEKVRLLKIEEY
+556 ILEEERSRLLKIEEY

-578 QKHAL
+578 QKNAL
-583 HSVSNAIRRSRA
+583 QSVSNAIRRSRA
-595 GLSDESRPIGSFLF
+595 GLSDESRPIGSFVF

-622 ALAEYLFNDRNAMTR
+622 ALAEYLFNDRNAMIR

-647 SVSRMIGSP
+647 SISRMIGSP
-656 PGYVGYEKGGALTES
+656 PGYVGYEQGGALTES

-684 IEKAHQDV
+684 IEKAHPDV

-725 LGSHLYPEGKSINK
+725 LGSQLYPEGKAIDK
-739 SIEDKIMNEVSS
+739 ATEDKIMDEVNG

-772 EHINDILSIQLQA
+772 EHINDILTIQLDK
-785 LVANLTTQEINISFD
+785 LIANLEAQEIKISFD
-800 EKAISWLSKKGFDR
+800 DKASGWLAKKGFDK

-840 NLEANKEVLVTAND
+840 ELENKKEVRITAND
-854 FGIELKH
+854 FGIELQH

>member
-1 MFYRPYISY
+1 

-53 ATDLLIAFQQNT
+53 ATDLLIAFQQNV
-65 QAIIQSTDHGIQN
+65 QAFIQSSDKAIN
-78 LPVVNAPQGQG
+78 DLPEVKTPQGQG
-89 IDTATLKIFQEAEKK
+89 IDTGTLKIFQEAEKK
-104 IIDFNDHYVA
+104 LSDFNDQFVA
-114 VDNLL
+114 IDNLL
-119 VQTLASPNH
+119 VQCLSSNNGG
-128 AIQKIV
+128 IQKIV
-134 KEHNLDSAKFKG
+134 KEHSLDSNEFRK
-146 FVINRRNGQKID
+146 FVIQKRNGQKVD
-158 SETGENTIGALEK
+158 SETGENTLGALDK
-171 FTINITNLARE
+171 FTINITDLAKE

-269 VLDQIKAKNGKII
+269 VLDQIKAKNGEII

-347 EPSIDDAISI
+347 EPSVDDAIAI

-365 EIHHGVRISDHAVL
+365 EVHHGVRISDNAVL
-379 SAVKLSSRYINNRYL
+379 SAVKLSSRYINNRFL

-438 KEDDKKSKQRLSE
+438 KEDDKKSKKRLAE
-451 IDDHLKELESSS
+451 IDEQLTTLESNS
-463 SDLTSRWLSQ
+463 SDLTSKWLSQ
-473 KEKLLTIQSVR
+473 KEKLHSIQSIR
-484 ETLDKAKLELEIAER
+484 ESLDRVKLELEIAER
-499 NQDWAKAG
+499 NQDWTKAG
-507 ELKYGKIPELEDQI
+507 ELKYGKIPELEDLI
-521 RQSDEAST
+521 RSSDESSS

-556 ILEEEKVRLLKIEEY
+556 ILEEERSRLLKIEEY

-578 QKHAL
+578 QKNAL
-583 HSVSNAIRRSRA
+583 QSVSNAIRRSRA
-595 GLSDESRPIGSFLF
+595 GLSDESRPIGSFVF

-622 ALAEYLFNDRNAMTR
+622 ALAEYLFNDRNAMIR

-647 SVSRMIGSP
+647 SISRMIGSP
-656 PGYVGYEKGGALTES
+656 PGYVGYEQGGALTES

-684 IEKAHQDV
+684 IEKAHPDV

-725 LGSHLYPEGKSINK
+725 LGSQLYPEGKAIDK
-739 SIEDKIMNEVSS
+739 ATEDKIMEEVNG

-772 EHINDILSIQLQA
+772 EHINDILTIQLDK
-785 LVANLTTQEINISFD
+785 LIANLEAQEIKISFD
-800 EKAISWLSKKGFDR
+800 DKASGWLAKKGFDK

-840 NLEANKEVLVTAND
+840 ELENKKEVRITAND
-854 FGIELKH
+854 FGIELQH

>member
-1 MFYRPYISY
+1 M
-10 MNLMK
+10 
-15 FTESSRNCVMKAQGY
+15 
-30 AVDNNNQLIAPVHLL
+30 
-45 RAILDESI
+45 
-53 ATDLLIAFQQNT
+53 
-65 QAIIQSTDHGIQN
+65 
-78 LPVVNAPQGQG
+78 
-89 IDTATLKIFQEAEKK
+89 
-104 IIDFNDHYVA
+104 
-114 VDNLL
+114 
-119 VQTLASPNH
+119 
-128 AIQKIV
+128 
-134 KEHNLDSAKFKG
+134 
-146 FVINRRNGQKID
+146 
-158 SETGENTIGALEK
+158 
-171 FTINITNLARE
+171 
-182 GKLDPVIGRNEEIR
+182 
-196 RSIQVLSRR
+196 
-205 TKNNPVLIGDPG
+205 
-217 VGKTAIIE
+217 
-225 GIAQRIVNNDVPE
+225 PE

-269 VLDQIKAKNGKII
+269 VLDQIKAKNGEII

-347 EPSIDDAISI
+347 EPSVDDAIAI

-365 EIHHGVRISDHAVL
+365 EVHHGVRISDNAVL
-379 SAVKLSSRYINNRYL
+379 SAVKLSSRYINNRFL

-438 KEDDKKSKQRLSE
+438 KEDDKKSKKRLAE
-451 IDDHLKELESSS
+451 IDEQLKTLESNS
-463 SDLTSRWLSQ
+463 SDLTSKWLSQ
-473 KEKLLTIQSVR
+473 KEKLHSIQSIR
-484 ETLDKAKLELEIAER
+484 ESLDRVKLELEIAER
-499 NQDWAKAG
+499 NQDWTKAG
-507 ELKYGKIPELEDQI
+507 ELKYGKIPELEDLI
-521 RQSDEAST
+521 RSSDEASS

-556 ILEEEKVRLLKIEEY
+556 ILEEERSRLLKIEEY

-578 QKHAL
+578 QKNAL
-583 HSVSNAIRRSRA
+583 QSVSNAIRRSRA
-595 GLSDESRPIGSFLF
+595 GLSDESRPIGSFVF

-647 SVSRMIGSP
+647 SISRMIGSP
-656 PGYVGYEKGGALTES
+656 PGYVGYEQGGALTES

-684 IEKAHQDV
+684 IEKAHPDV

-725 LGSHLYPEGKSINK
+725 LGSQLYPEGKAIDK
-739 SIEDKIMNEVSS
+739 ATEDKIMDEVNG

-772 EHINDILSIQLQA
+772 EHINDILAIQLDK
-785 LVANLTTQEINISFD
+785 LIANLEAQEIKISFD
-800 EKAISWLSKKGFDR
+800 DKASNWLAKKGFDK

-840 NLEANKEVLVTAND
+840 ELENKKEVKITAND
-854 FGIELKH
+854 FGIELQH

>member
-1 MFYRPYISY
+1 
-10 MNLMK
+10 MK

-53 ATDLLIAFQQNT
+53 ATDLFIAFKQNV
-65 QAIIQSTDHGIQN
+65 QAFIQSTDKAIDD
-78 LPVVNAPQGQG
+78 LPEVKTPQGQG
-89 IDTATLKIFQEAEKK
+89 IDTGTLKIFQEAEKK
-104 IIDFNDHYVA
+104 LSDFNDQFVA
-114 VDNLL
+114 IDNLL
-119 VQTLASPNH
+119 VQCLSSNDGG
-128 AIQKIV
+128 IQKIV
-134 KEHNLDSAKFKG
+134 KEHSLDSNAFRK
-146 FVINRRNGQKID
+146 FVIQKRNGQKVD
-158 SETGENTIGALEK
+158 SETGENTLGALDK
-171 FTINITNLARE
+171 FTINITDLAKE

-269 VLDQIKAKNGKII
+269 VLDQIKAKNGEII

-347 EPSIDDAISI
+347 EPSVDDAVAI

-365 EIHHGVRISDHAVL
+365 EVHHGVRISDNAVL
-379 SAVKLSSRYINNRYL
+379 SAVKLSSRYINNRFL

-438 KEDDKKSKQRLSE
+438 KEDDKKSKKRLAE
-451 IDDHLKELESSS
+451 IDEQLTTLESNS
-463 SDLTSRWLSQ
+463 SDLTSKWLSQ
-473 KEKLLTIQSVR
+473 KEKLHSIQSIR
-484 ETLDKAKLELEIAER
+484 ESLDRVKLELEIAER
-499 NQDWAKAG
+499 NQDWTKAG
-507 ELKYGKIPELEDQI
+507 ELKYGKIPELEDLI
-521 RQSDEAST
+521 RSSDEASS

-556 ILEEEKVRLLKIEEY
+556 ILEEERSRLLKIEEY

-578 QKHAL
+578 QKNAL
-583 HSVSNAIRRSRA
+583 QSVSNAIRRSRA
-595 GLSDESRPIGSFLF
+595 GLSDESRPIGSFVF

-622 ALAEYLFNDRNAMTR
+622 ALAEYLFNDRNAMIR

-647 SVSRMIGSP
+647 SISRMIGSP
-656 PGYVGYEKGGALTES
+656 PGYVGYEQGGALTES

-684 IEKAHQDV
+684 IEKAHPDV

-725 LGSHLYPEGKSINK
+725 LGSQLYPEGKAIDK
-739 SIEDKIMNEVSS
+739 ATEDKIMEEVNG

-772 EHINDILSIQLQA
+772 EHINDILTIQLDK
-785 LVANLTTQEINISFD
+785 LIANLEAQEIKISFD
-800 EKAISWLSKKGFDR
+800 DKASGWLAKKGFDK

-840 NLEANKEVLVTAND
+840 ELENKKEVRITAND
-854 FGIELKH
+854 FGIELQH

>member
-1 MFYRPYISY
+1 
-10 MNLMK
+10 MK

-53 ATDLLIAFQQNT
+53 ATDLLIAFKQNV
-65 QAIIQSTDHGIQN
+65 QAFIQSTDKAIDD
-78 LPVVNAPQGQG
+78 LPEVKTPQGQG
-89 IDTATLKIFQEAEKK
+89 IDTGTLKIFQEAEKK
-104 IIDFNDHYVA
+104 LSDFNDQFVA
-114 VDNLL
+114 IDNLL
-119 VQTLASPNH
+119 VQCLSSNDGG
-128 AIQKIV
+128 IQKIV
-134 KEHNLDSAKFKG
+134 KEHNLDSNEFRK
-146 FVINRRNGQKID
+146 FVIQKRNGQKVD
-158 SETGENTIGALEK
+158 SETGENTIGALDK
-171 FTINITNLARE
+171 FTINITDLAKE

-238 GIKNKI
+238 GIKNKT

-269 VLDQIKAKNGKII
+269 VLDQIKAKNGEII

-347 EPSIDDAISI
+347 EPSVDDATAI

-365 EIHHGVRISDHAVL
+365 EVHHGVRISDNAVL
-379 SAVKLSSRYINNRYL
+379 SAVKLSSRYINNRFL

-438 KEDDKKSKQRLSE
+438 KEDDKKSKKRLAE
-451 IDDHLKELESSS
+451 IDEQLKTLESNS
-463 SDLTSRWLSQ
+463 SDLTSKWLSQ
-473 KEKLLTIQSVR
+473 KEKLHSIQSIR
-484 ETLDKAKLELEIAER
+484 EALDKVKLELEIAER
-499 NQDWAKAG
+499 NQDWTKAG
-507 ELKYGKIPELEDQI
+507 ELKYGKIPELEDLI
-521 RQSDEAST
+521 RSSDEASS

-556 ILEEEKVRLLKIEEY
+556 ILEEERSRLLKIEEY

-578 QKHAL
+578 QKNAL
-583 HSVSNAIRRSRA
+583 QSVSNAIRRSRA
-595 GLSDESRPIGSFLF
+595 GLSDESRPIGSFVF

-647 SVSRMIGSP
+647 SISRMIGSP
-656 PGYVGYEKGGALTES
+656 PGYVGYEQGGALTES

-684 IEKAHQDV
+684 IEKAHPDV

-725 LGSHLYPEGKSINK
+725 LGSQLYPEGKPIDK
-739 SIEDKIMNEVSS
+739 ATEDKIMDEVNG

-772 EHINDILSIQLQA
+772 EHINDILTIQLDK
-785 LVANLTTQEINISFD
+785 LITNLEAQEIKISFD
-800 EKAISWLSKKGFDR
+800 NKASSWLAKKGFDK

-840 NLEANKEVLVTAND
+840 ELENKKEVKITAND
-854 FGIELKH
+854 FGIELQH

>member
-1 MFYRPYISY
+1 
-10 MNLMK
+10 MK

-53 ATDLLIAFQQNT
+53 ATDLLIAFQQNV
-65 QAIIQSTDHGIQN
+65 QAFIQSSDKAIDD
-78 LPVVNAPQGQG
+78 LPEVKTPQGQG
-89 IDTATLKIFQEAEKK
+89 IDTGTLKIFQEAEKK
-104 IIDFNDHYVA
+104 LSDFNDQFVA
-114 VDNLL
+114 IDNLL
-119 VQTLASPNH
+119 VQCLSSNDGG
-128 AIQKIV
+128 IQKIV
-134 KEHNLDSAKFKG
+134 KEHSLDSNEFRK
-146 FVINRRNGQKID
+146 FVIQKRNGQKVD
-158 SETGENTIGALEK
+158 SETGENTLGALDK
-171 FTINITNLARE
+171 FTINITDLAKE

-269 VLDQIKAKNGKII
+269 VLDQIKAKNGEII

-347 EPSIDDAISI
+347 EPSVDDAIAI

-365 EIHHGVRISDHAVL
+365 EVHHGVRISDNAVL
-379 SAVKLSSRYINNRYL
+379 SAVKLSSRYINNRFL

-438 KEDDKKSKQRLSE
+438 KEDDKKSKKRLAE
-451 IDDHLKELESSS
+451 IDEQLKTLESNS
-463 SDLTSRWLSQ
+463 SDLTSKWLSQ
-473 KEKLLTIQSVR
+473 KEKLHSIQSIR
-484 ETLDKAKLELEIAER
+484 ESLDRVKLELEIAER
-499 NQDWAKAG
+499 NQDWTKAG
-507 ELKYGKIPELEDQI
+507 ELKYGKIPELEDLI
-521 RQSDEAST
+521 RSSDESSS

-556 ILEEEKVRLLKIEEY
+556 ILEEERSRLLKIEEY

-578 QKHAL
+578 QKNAL
-583 HSVSNAIRRSRA
+583 QSVSNAIRRSRA
-595 GLSDESRPIGSFLF
+595 GLSDESRPIGSFVF

-647 SVSRMIGSP
+647 SISRMIGSP
-656 PGYVGYEKGGALTES
+656 PGYVGYEQGGALTES

-684 IEKAHQDV
+684 IEKAHPDV

-725 LGSHLYPEGKSINK
+725 LGSQLYPEGKSIDK
-739 SIEDKIMNEVSS
+739 TTEDKIMDEVNG

-772 EHINDILSIQLQA
+772 EHINDILAIQLDK
-785 LVANLTTQEINISFD
+785 LIANLEAQEIKISFD
-800 EKAISWLSKKGFDR
+800 DKASNWLAKKGFDK

-840 NLEANKEVLVTAND
+840 ELENKKEVKITAND
-854 FGIELKH
+854 FGIELQH

>member
-1 MFYRPYISY
+1 

-30 AVDNNNQLIAPVHLL
+30 ALDNNNQLIAPLHLL

-65 QAIIQSTDHGIQN
+65 QAIIQSTNNGIKN
-78 LPVVNAPQGQG
+78 LPVTNNPQGQG

-104 IIDFNDHYVA
+104 MAEFHDQFVA
-114 VDNLL
+114 IDNLL
-119 VQTLASPNH
+119 VQCLASPNS
-128 AIQKIV
+128 AIQRIV
-134 KEHNLDSAKFKG
+134 KEHNLDSVKFKD
-146 FVINRRNGQKID
+146 FVINKRNGQRIN

-171 FTINITNLARE
+171 FTINITDLAKE

-269 VLDQIKAKNGKII
+269 VLDQIKAKNGEII

-451 IDDHLKELESSS
+451 IDEHLKELESSS

-499 NQDWAKAG
+499 NQDWTKAG
-507 ELKYGKIPELEDQI
+507 ELKYGKIPALEDQI
-521 RQSDEAST
+521 RQSNEAST
-529 EGLLEEEV
+529 EGMLEEEV
-537 TEKEIAQVVHRWT
+537 TEKEIALVVHRWT

-583 HSVSNAIRRSRA
+583 QSVSNAIRRSRA
-595 GLSDESRPIGSFLF
+595 GLSDESKPIGSFLF

-647 SVSRMIGSP
+647 SISRMIGSP
-656 PGYVGYEKGGALTES
+656 PGYVGYEQGGALTES
-671 VRRKPYQIILLDE
+671 VRRKPYQIVLLDE
-684 IEKAHQDV
+684 IEKAHPDV

-725 LGSHLYPEGKSINK
+725 LGSKLYPEGKAINK
-739 SIEDKIMNEVSS
+739 ATEDKIMDEVNG

-772 EHINDILSIQLQA
+772 EHINDILTIQLDK
-785 LVANLTTQEINISFD
+785 LIANLEAQEIKISLD
-800 EKAISWLSKKGFDR
+800 DKASSWLAKKGFDK

-840 NLEANKEVLVTAND
+840 ELENKKEVRITAND
-854 FGIELKH
+854 FGIELQH

>member
-1 MFYRPYISY
+1 

-53 ATDLLIAFQQNT
+53 ATDLLIAFKQNVQT
-65 QAIIQSTDHGIQN
+65 FIQSTDKAIN
-78 LPVVNAPQGQG
+78 DLPEVKTPQGQG
-89 IDTATLKIFQEAEKK
+89 IDTGTLKIFQEAEKK
-104 IIDFNDHYVA
+104 LSDFNDQFVA
-114 VDNLL
+114 IDNLL
-119 VQTLASPNH
+119 VQCLSSNDGG
-128 AIQKIV
+128 IQKIV
-134 KEHNLDSAKFKG
+134 KEHSLDSNEFRK
-146 FVINRRNGQKID
+146 FVIQKRNGQKVD
-158 SETGENTIGALEK
+158 SETGENTLGALDK
-171 FTINITNLARE
+171 FTINITDLAKE

-269 VLDQIKAKNGKII
+269 VLDQIKAKNGEII

-347 EPSIDDAISI
+347 EPSVDDAIAI

-365 EIHHGVRISDHAVL
+365 EVHHGVRISDNAVL
-379 SAVKLSSRYINNRYL
+379 SAVKLSSRYINNRFL

-438 KEDDKKSKQRLSE
+438 KEDDKKSKKRLAE
-451 IDDHLKELESSS
+451 IDEQLKSLESNS
-463 SDLTSRWLSQ
+463 SDLTSKWLSQ
-473 KEKLLTIQSVR
+473 KEKLHSIQSIR
-484 ETLDKAKLELEIAER
+484 ESLDKVKLELEIAER
-499 NQDWAKAG
+499 NQDWTKAG
-507 ELKYGKIPELEDQI
+507 ELKYGKIPELEDLI
-521 RQSDEAST
+521 RSSDEASS

-556 ILEEEKVRLLKIEEY
+556 ILEEERSRLLKIEEY

-578 QKHAL
+578 QKNAL
-583 HSVSNAIRRSRA
+583 QSVSNAIRRSRA
-595 GLSDESRPIGSFLF
+595 GLSDESRPIGSFVF

-647 SVSRMIGSP
+647 SISRMIGSP
-656 PGYVGYEKGGALTES
+656 PGYVGYEQGGALTES

-684 IEKAHQDV
+684 IEKAHPDV

-725 LGSHLYPEGKSINK
+725 LGSQLYPEGKAIDK
-739 SIEDKIMNEVSS
+739 ATEDKIMDEVNG

-772 EHINDILSIQLQA
+772 EHINDILAIQLDK
-785 LVANLTTQEINISFD
+785 LIANLEAQEIKISFD
-800 EKAISWLSKKGFDR
+800 DKASNWLAKKGFDK

-840 NLEANKEVLVTAND
+840 ELENKKEVKITAND
-854 FGIELKH
+854 FGIELQH

>member
-1 MFYRPYISY
+1 
-10 MNLMK
+10 
-15 FTESSRNCVMKAQGY
+15 MKAQGY

-53 ATDLLIAFQQNT
+53 ATDLLIAFQQNV
-65 QAIIQSTDHGIQN
+65 QAFIQSSDKAIDD
-78 LPVVNAPQGQG
+78 LPEVKTPQGQG
-89 IDTATLKIFQEAEKK
+89 IDTGTLKIFQEAEKK
-104 IIDFNDHYVA
+104 LSDFNDQFVA
-114 VDNLL
+114 IDNLL
-119 VQTLASPNH
+119 VQCLSSNDGG
-128 AIQKIV
+128 IQKIV
-134 KEHNLDSAKFKG
+134 KEHSLDTNEFRK
-146 FVINRRNGQKID
+146 FVIQKRNGQKVD
-158 SETGENTIGALEK
+158 SETGENTLGALDK
-171 FTINITNLARE
+171 FTINITDLAKE

-269 VLDQIKAKNGKII
+269 VLDQIKAKNGEII

-347 EPSIDDAISI
+347 EPSVDDAIAI

-365 EIHHGVRISDHAVL
+365 EVHHGVRISDNAVL
-379 SAVKLSSRYINNRYL
+379 SAVKLSSRYINNRFL

-438 KEDDKKSKQRLSE
+438 KEDDKKSKKRLAE
-451 IDDHLKELESSS
+451 IDEQLTTLESNS
-463 SDLTSRWLSQ
+463 SDLTSKWLSQ
-473 KEKLLTIQSVR
+473 KEKLHSIQSIR
-484 ETLDKAKLELEIAER
+484 ESLDRVKLELEIAER
-499 NQDWAKAG
+499 NQDWTKAG
-507 ELKYGKIPELEDQI
+507 ELKYGKIPELEDLI
-521 RQSDEAST
+521 RSSDEASS

-556 ILEEEKVRLLKIEEY
+556 ILEEERSRLLKIEEY

-578 QKHAL
+578 QKNAL
-583 HSVSNAIRRSRA
+583 QSVSNAIRRSRA
-595 GLSDESRPIGSFLF
+595 GLSDESRPIGSFVF

-622 ALAEYLFNDRNAMTR
+622 ALAEYLFNDRNAMIR

-647 SVSRMIGSP
+647 SISRMIGSP
-656 PGYVGYEKGGALTES
+656 PGYVGYEQGGALTES

-684 IEKAHQDV
+684 IEKAHPDV

-725 LGSHLYPEGKSINK
+725 LGSQLYPEGKPIDK
-739 SIEDKIMNEVSS
+739 ATEDKIMDEVNG

-772 EHINDILSIQLQA
+772 EHINDILAIQLDK
-785 LVANLTTQEINISFD
+785 LIANLEAQEIKISFD
-800 EKAISWLSKKGFDR
+800 DKASGWLAKKGFDK

-840 NLEANKEVLVTAND
+840 ELENKKEVKITAND
-854 FGIELKH
+854 FGIELQH

>member
-1 MFYRPYISY
+1 
-10 MNLMK
+10 MK

-53 ATDLLIAFQQNT
+53 ATDLLIAFQQNV
-65 QAIIQSTDHGIQN
+65 QAFIQSSDKAIDD
-78 LPVVNAPQGQG
+78 LPEVKTPQGQG
-89 IDTATLKIFQEAEKK
+89 IDTGTLKIFQEAEKK
-104 IIDFNDHYVA
+104 LSDFNDQFVA
-114 VDNLL
+114 IDNLL
-119 VQTLASPNH
+119 VQCLSSNDGG
-128 AIQKIV
+128 IQKIV
-134 KEHNLDSAKFKG
+134 KEHSLDTNEFRK
-146 FVINRRNGQKID
+146 FVIQKRNGQKVD
-158 SETGENTIGALEK
+158 SETGENTLGALDK
-171 FTINITNLARE
+171 FTINITDLAKE

-269 VLDQIKAKNGKII
+269 VLDQIKAKNGEII

-347 EPSIDDAISI
+347 EPSVDDAIAI

-365 EIHHGVRISDHAVL
+365 EVHHGVRISDNAVL
-379 SAVKLSSRYINNRYL
+379 SAVKLSSRYINNRFL

-438 KEDDKKSKQRLSE
+438 KEDDKKSKKRLAE
-451 IDDHLKELESSS
+451 IDEQLTTLESNS
-463 SDLTSRWLSQ
+463 SDLTSKWLSQ
-473 KEKLLTIQSVR
+473 KEKLHSIQSIR
-484 ETLDKAKLELEIAER
+484 ESLDRVKLELEIAER
-499 NQDWAKAG
+499 NQDWTKAG
-507 ELKYGKIPELEDQI
+507 ELKYGKIPELEDLI
-521 RQSDEAST
+521 RSSDEASS

-556 ILEEEKVRLLKIEEY
+556 ILEEERSRLLKIEEY

-578 QKHAL
+578 QKNAL
-583 HSVSNAIRRSRA
+583 QSVSNAIRRSRA
-595 GLSDESRPIGSFLF
+595 GLSDESRPIGSFVF

-622 ALAEYLFNDRNAMTR
+622 ALAEYLFNDRNAMIR

-647 SVSRMIGSP
+647 SISRMIGSP
-656 PGYVGYEKGGALTES
+656 PGYVGYEQGGALTES

-684 IEKAHQDV
+684 IEKAHPDV

-725 LGSHLYPEGKSINK
+725 LGSQLYPEGKAIDK
-739 SIEDKIMNEVSS
+739 ATEDKIMDEVNG

-772 EHINDILSIQLQA
+772 EHINDILAIQLDK
-785 LVANLTTQEINISFD
+785 LIANLEAQEIKISFD
-800 EKAISWLSKKGFDR
+800 DKASNWLAKKGFDK

-840 NLEANKEVLVTAND
+840 ELENKKEVRITAND
-854 FGIELKH
+854 FGIELQH

>member
-1 MFYRPYISY
+1 

-53 ATDLLIAFQQNT
+53 ATDLFIAFKQNV
-65 QAIIQSTDHGIQN
+65 QAFIQSTDKAIDD
-78 LPVVNAPQGQG
+78 LPEVKTPQGQG
-89 IDTATLKIFQEAEKK
+89 IDTGTLKIFQEAEKK
-104 IIDFNDHYVA
+104 LSDFNDQFVA
-114 VDNLL
+114 IDNLL
-119 VQTLASPNH
+119 VQCLSSNDGG
-128 AIQKIV
+128 IQKIV
-134 KEHNLDSAKFKG
+134 KEHSLDTNEFRK
-146 FVINRRNGQKID
+146 FVIQKRNGQKVD
-158 SETGENTIGALEK
+158 SETGENTLGALDK
-171 FTINITNLARE
+171 FTINITDLAKE

-269 VLDQIKAKNGKII
+269 VLDQIKAKNGEII

-347 EPSIDDAISI
+347 EPSVDDAIAI

-365 EIHHGVRISDHAVL
+365 EVHHGVRISDNAVL
-379 SAVKLSSRYINNRYL
+379 SAVKLSSRYINNRFL

-438 KEDDKKSKQRLSE
+438 KEDDKKSKKRLAE
-451 IDDHLKELESSS
+451 IDEQLTTLESNS
-463 SDLTSRWLSQ
+463 SDLTSKWLSQ
-473 KEKLLTIQSVR
+473 KEKLHSIQSIR
-484 ETLDKAKLELEIAER
+484 ESLDRVKLELEIAER
-499 NQDWAKAG
+499 NQDWTKAG
-507 ELKYGKIPELEDQI
+507 ELKYGKIPELEDLI
-521 RQSDEAST
+521 RSSDEASS

-556 ILEEEKVRLLKIEEY
+556 ILEEERSRLLKIEEY

-578 QKHAL
+578 QKNAL
-583 HSVSNAIRRSRA
+583 QSVSNAIRRSRA
-595 GLSDESRPIGSFLF
+595 GLSDESRPIGSFVF

-622 ALAEYLFNDRNAMTR
+622 ALAEYLFNDRNAMIR

-647 SVSRMIGSP
+647 SISRMIGSP
-656 PGYVGYEKGGALTES
+656 PGYVGYEQGGALTES

-684 IEKAHQDV
+684 IEKAHPDV

-725 LGSHLYPEGKSINK
+725 LGSQLYPEGKAIDK
-739 SIEDKIMNEVSS
+739 ATEDKIMEEVNG

-772 EHINDILSIQLQA
+772 EHINDILTIQLEK
-785 LVANLTTQEINISFD
+785 LIANLEAQEIKISFD
-800 EKAISWLSKKGFDR
+800 DKASGWLAKKGFDK

-840 NLEANKEVLVTAND
+840 ELENKKEVRITAND
-854 FGIELKH
+854 FGIELQH